1 MGKRRLHIIKRNLAE
16 RARALQESI
25 DRSIL
30 SIKKGGDS
38 LPDFYDLA
46 ASESAVS
53 TELAIRERDRFL
65 LLSLREA
72 LGRIEKGSYG
82 TCKRC
87 GGAIAFER
95 LMASPATTVCIE
107 CKTEE
112 ESPGNRSMAPNP
124 ADRRD
129 PFETFRTG
137 KGGRMR

>member
-1 MGKRRLHIIKRNLAE
+1 MGKRRLHIIKRHLAE
-16 RARALQESI
+16 RARALQENI

-38 LPDFYDLA
+38 LPDLYDLA

-53 TELAIRERDRFL
+53 TELAIRERDRYL
-65 LLSLREA
+65 LLSRREA
-72 LGRIEKGSYG
+72 LRRIEQGSYG

-112 ESPGNRSMAPNP
+112 ESPGKGAWHRTP
-124 ADRRD
+124 RTEET